1 MADRIEDGGLPLAFR
16 VPCADCKW
24 LEKLD
29 APKAGH
35 SYRCGYPVEKIALP
49 YGWAISTTL
58 GHFNSEVTFPKKVV
72 EGPIADNARKI
83 ECAMLSARQKGGA

>member
-16 VPCADCKW
+16 VPCADCAW

-29 APKAGH
+29 APKGGH
-35 SYRCGYPVEKIALP
+35 PYRCGYPVEEIALP
-49 YGWAISTTL
+49 YGRIIDSGL
-58 GHFNSEVTFPKKVV
+58 GHSGSEVTFTQKMI
-72 EGPIADNARKI
+72 EGPIADDARRL